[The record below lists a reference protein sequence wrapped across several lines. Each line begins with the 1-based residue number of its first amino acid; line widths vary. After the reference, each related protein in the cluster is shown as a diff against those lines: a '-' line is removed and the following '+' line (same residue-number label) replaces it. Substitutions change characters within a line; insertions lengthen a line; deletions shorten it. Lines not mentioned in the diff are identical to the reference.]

1 MPLHFH
7 KMHGAGNDFVLI
19 DLRDSEAQFDSGRAR
34 TVANRPSGVGCDQ
47 VLVLRRSD
55 LDDCVAR
62 YEVFNPDGS
71 RAEQCGNGARCIGLY
86 LTRRGEAGRS
96 FHLEAPTATV
106 QLRKCEDGEFEVDM
120 GVPSFEPGD
129 LPLDSDAPGISA
141 DPSAGHRYELTAG
154 DKTVRVGVVS
164 VANPHAVICVDDIE
178 SAPVADIGPV
188 VETHAAF
195 PEGCNVGFAQV
206 IDPGHILLRVYERGT
221 GETLACGS
229 GASAAVAVLR
239 RDERVSDSVEVVLK
253 GGRLVI
259 KWGGVGQNLFM
270 KGPAAHVF
278 RGTLDE

>member
-7 KMHGAGNDFVLI
+7 KMHGAGNDFVLV
-19 DLRDSEAQFDSGRAR
+19 DLRDSDAQFDAERAR

-47 VLVLRRSD
+47 VLVLRQSD

-71 RAEQCGNGARCIGLY
+71 RAQQCGNGARCIGLY

-96 FHLEAPTATV
+96 FNLEAPTGTV
-106 QLRKCEDGEFEVDM
+106 RVRKCEDGEYEVDM
-120 GVPSFEPGD
+120 GVPSFKPGD
-129 LPLDSDAPGISA
+129 LPFDPQAPDVSA
-141 DPSAGHRYELTAG
+141 GPSAGHRYELTAG
-154 DKTVRVGVVS
+154 DRTVDVGVVS
-164 VANPHAVICVDDIE
+164 VANPHAVISVDDIE
-178 SAPVADIGPV
+178 SAQVAEIGPV
-188 VETHAAF
+188 IATHPAF

-206 IDPGHILLRVYERGT
+206 ADPGRILLRVFERGT

-239 RDERVSDSVEVVLK
+239 LDGRVSGSVEVILK

-259 KWGGVGQNLFM
+259 KWDGVGQNLFM